1 MATLEMAKATQMKP
15 EVAYDN
21 TAFKL
26 FSRPLESVYDASA
39 RAYFMMRRD
48 LEMVILKGRIEDEMN
63 PSAPTPAAAQ
73 VVPPT
78 LIPSVPR
85 QFVSFGMARHAVSPT
100 ASASSVPPPA
110 ASTNEFRSPESAA
123 GVAFQDVQVRIEDKE
138 NVLDD
143 EQYVGDFRCPVEEP
157 RQYAMNSFDLASTLQ
172 LGSHDVGFDMNN

>member
-123 GVAFQDVQVRIEDKE
+123 GV
-138 NVLDD
+138 
-143 EQYVGDFRCPVEEP
+143 GDFRCPVEEP